1 MSPTIT
7 LKTTT
12 APTLDEGATRT
23 LFCVASGNP
32 KPTYRWYKDNVKIL
46 EDQNKSNYTITSVS
60 RNDALGRTDVKL
72 LLMFQLLASTV
83 TLTLFRLQLDV
94 SQLTIP
100 TSILFPG

>member
-1 MSPTIT
+1 M
-7 LKTTT
+7 
-12 APTLDEGATRT
+12 
-23 LFCVASGNP
+23 
-32 KPTYRWYKDNVKIL
+32 
-46 EDQNKSNYTITSVS
+46 
-60 RNDALGRTDVKL
+60 LGRTNVKL